1 MTPVRHAVGTARD
14 AALYGWLPALL
25 IVLWWELPSPR
36 SLYFPP
42 LWAIWDTFVKE
53 WVGPQA
59 GKDIVPSMVHVGA
72 GFAIA
77 VGGGVLLALVLSWLP
92 GLYAMA
98 LPVITFFRG
107 LPSPALIPPL
117 LLVFGLG
124 SGFKIGIIALAAV
137 WPVLLNA
144 YDAFCSL
151 DEVQGETA
159 RSYRLSRWQRITRVV
174 LPSASPQIVAGARS
188 ALQVCIL
195 VMVASEFLAANN
207 GIGYA
212 IYIAQVNFDT
222 PGVWAGMLLLG
233 VIGIALN
240 TLFLA
245 GERRLLSWHLGMR
258 AQEAQG

>member
-1 MTPVRHAVGTARD
+1 VRKALGLARD
-14 AALYGWLPALL
+14 GALYGWLPALL
-25 IVLWWELPSPR
+25 IVAWWELPKRS

-53 WVGPQA
+53 WIGPQA
-59 GKDIVPSMVHVGA
+59 SKDIVPSMEHVAA
-72 GFAIA
+72 GFALA
-77 VGGGVLLALVLSWLP
+77 LGGGVLLALALSVVP
-92 GLYAMA
+92 GLHAMS

-124 SGFKIGIIALAAV
+124 AGFKIGIIALAAI

-151 DEVQGETA
+151 DEVQQETA
-159 RSYRLSRWQRITRVV
+159 QSYRLSRWHRITRVV
-174 LPSASPQIVAGARS
+174 LPSASPQILAGARM
-188 ALQVCIL
+188 ALQVCLL
-195 VMVASEFLAANN
+195 VMVASEFLAANS

-233 VIGIALN
+233 VIGITLNAL
-240 TLFLA
+240 FVA
-245 GERRLLSWHLGMR
+245 AERRLLSWHFGMR
-258 AQEAQG
+258 VQEAQR

>member
-1 MTPVRHAVGTARD
+1 MRRILGAARD
-14 AALYGWLPALL
+14 VALYGWLPALL
-25 IVLWWELPSPR
+25 IVLWWELPARR

-59 GKDIVPSMVHVGA
+59 GKDIVPSMEHVAA
-72 GFAIA
+72 GFALA
-77 VGGGVLLALVLSWLP
+77 VLGGVLLALALSVLP
-92 GLYAMA
+92 ALYALS

-144 YDAFCSL
+144 YDAFCSM
-151 DEVQGETA
+151 DEVQRETA
-159 RSYRLSRWQRITRVV
+159 RTYRLSRWQRITRVV
-174 LPSASPQIVAGARS
+174 LPSASPQILAGART
-188 ALQVCIL
+188 ALQVCLL
-195 VMVASEFLAANN
+195 VMVASEFLAANS

-212 IYIAQVNFDT
+212 IYIAQVSFDT

-233 VIGIALN
+233 VIGITLNAL
-240 TLFLA
+240 FIA
-245 GERRLLSWHLGMR
+245 GERRVLRWHIGMR
-258 AQEAQG
+258 AQEAKG

>member
-1 MTPVRHAVGTARD
+1 MRRIFNLARD
-14 AALYGWLPALL
+14 GLVYGWMPVLL
-25 IVLWWELPSPR
+25 VVLWWELPKQN

-42 LWAIWDTFVKE
+42 LWTIFDTFKKE
-53 WVGPQA
+53 WIGPQA
-59 GKDIVPSMVHVGA
+59 SKDIVPSMEHVAA

-77 VGGGVLLALVLSWLP
+77 VVGGVLVAFALSVLP

-98 LPVITFFRG
+98 LPLITFFRG

-124 SGFKIGIIALAAV
+124 NGFKIGIIALAAV

-144 YDAFCSL
+144 YDAFCSM
-151 DEVQGETA
+151 DEVQGDTA
-159 RSYRLSRWQRITRVV
+159 KSYRLSRWQRATRVV
-174 LPSASPQIVAGARS
+174 LPSASPQILAGART
-188 ALQVCIL
+188 ALQVTIL

-240 TLFLA
+240 ALFVI
-245 GERRLLSWHLGMR
+245 GERRLLSWHRGMR

>member
-1 MTPVRHAVGTARD
+1 M
-14 AALYGWLPALL
+14 PALL
-25 IVLWWELPSPR
+25 VVLWWELPVRR

-42 LWAIWDTFVKE
+42 LWAIWDTFRKE
-53 WVGPQA
+53 WIGPQA
-59 GKDIVPSMVHVGA
+59 SKDIIPSMEHVAA

-77 VGGGVLLALVLSWLP
+77 VAGGILLALVLSVLP
-92 GLYAMA
+92 GLYSMA
-98 LPVITFFRG
+98 LPIITFFRG

-151 DEVQGETA
+151 DEVQRETA
-159 RSYRLSRWQRITRVV
+159 RGYRLSRWQRITRVT
-174 LPSASPQIVAGARS
+174 LPSASPQILAGART
-188 ALQVCIL
+188 ALQVAIL
-195 VMVASEFLAANN
+195 VMVASEFLAANS

-212 IYIAQVNFDT
+212 IYMAQVNFDT
-222 PGVWAGMLLLG
+222 AGVWAGMLLLG

-240 TLFLA
+240 ALFVA
-245 GERRLLSWHLGMR
+245 GERRLLSWHFGMR
-258 AQEAQG
+258 AQEAEG